1 MCQRKV
7 CIKGFLCGNDG
18 GGGGGKGGGNK
29 KYHCRMWEM
38 YVFC

>member
-1 MCQRKV
+1 MTEAV
-7 CIKGFLCGNDG
+7 FGGGNDG
-18 GGGGGKGGGNK
+18 GGDGGKGGGNK

>member
-1 MCQRKV
+1 MTKAV
-7 CIKGFLCGNDG
+7 FGGGNDG

>member
-1 MCQRKV
+1 MVVAMTKAV
-7 CIKGFLCGNDG
+7 FGGGNDG

>member
-1 MCQRKV
+1 MV
-7 CIKGFLCGNDG
+7 VAMTEAVFGGGNDG
-18 GGGGGKGGGNK
+18 GGDGGKGGGNK

>member
-1 MCQRKV
+1 MVVAMTKAV
-7 CIKGFLCGNDG
+7 FGGGNDG
-18 GGGGGKGGGNK
+18 GGGGGKDGGNK